1 VRSNAAYRLYLSVH
15 NLMTN
20 EKDCFGQ
27 SEAVFP
33 LRLRSYLAH
42 PTSRHPSSP
51 LAKPVL
57 RLAPLQRLQCLV
69 VQLAG
74 DRQVINR
81 LKLANCC
88 LGFWSNDAI
97 D

>member
-1 VRSNAAYRLYLSVH
+1 
-15 NLMTN
+15 MTN
-20 EKDCFGQ
+20 GKECFGQ

-33 LRLRSYLAH
+33 LQRRSDLAH
-42 PTSRHPSSP
+42 PTSRPSSP

-88 LGFWSNDAI
+88 LGFRSDDTI